1 MFVCSS
7 GGQWMSCPRNPRP
20 AKQPALGQNIQNEAA
35 NPKRTRCEG
44 MCVRACVCVCVCVC
58 GCMQEMPFPATQHNT
73 TQGRGFARRTLNCA
87 AMAIAWSVSE
97 WLVQCLALSSHQ
109 PREIKPK
116 QTPKQ
121 NTRNA
126 CFNFGCWQVRW
137 AENKKGAHKC
147 GRLGGLLC
155 SQ

>member
-1 MFVCSS
+1 M
-7 GGQWMSCPRNPRP
+7 
-20 AKQPALGQNIQNEAA
+20 
-35 NPKRTRCEG
+35 
-44 MCVRACVCVCVCVC
+44 CVCVCVCVCACVCVC

-126 CFNFGCWQVRW
+126 CFNS
-137 AENKKGAHKC
+137 GA
-147 GRLGGLLC
+147 GRCGGLRTKKEHTNVGGLEVC
-155 SQ
+155 FVPNKNRMDSVCLFSVFVCLGSKGGRKEKKKKEGKKSKG